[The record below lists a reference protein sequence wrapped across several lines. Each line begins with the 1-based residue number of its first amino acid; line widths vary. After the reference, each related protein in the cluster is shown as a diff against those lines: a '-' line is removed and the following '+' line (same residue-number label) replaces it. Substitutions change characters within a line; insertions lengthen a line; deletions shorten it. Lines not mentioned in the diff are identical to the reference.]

1 MNDKHFT
8 LTVIFFYRIGYVH
21 QMAHF
26 RMHTQLKKQSAAFI
40 RGFHSLISKPWIL
53 CFCPQELQHL
63 ISGNQAEI
71 DVDDL
76 R

>member
-1 MNDKHFT
+1 M
-8 LTVIFFYRIGYVH
+8 H

-63 ISGNQAEI
+63 ILGNQAEI